1 MLSINLP
8 SVATEIVDD
17 AQSFLVPVLAVVA
30 GVAIAFV
37 LAWLLVVGIR
47 NIFGRWRF
55 ARQLSRRAHRPL
67 RALLAV
73 IGAWVAIRVT
83 TEEAS
88 WTSGLEHGM
97 TIALIIALAWL
108 LIQLAY
114 VAEDG
119 IVSRYPVDV
128 VDNREARRVRTQTR
142 VLRQLVG
149 AIIVIVAVSAILLTF
164 PGMRAFGASILASAG
179 LLSIIAGLAAQSA
192 LSNLFA
198 GMQLA
203 FTEAIRVDDVVI
215 ADGEWGRIEEITMTY
230 VVVQI
235 WDSRRL
241 ILPSTYFTSTPFQNW
256 TRESAELLGTVEVDV
271 DWTVPIDEMRSE
283 LDRLLESTELWDGR
297 VSGLQVTE
305 ATGGLVRV
313 RALASAADASLLW
326 DLRCYLREGL
336 VTWVRQVGAGLPR
349 TRLQPL
355 GPLALVSAGAQGP
368 EAGAESGGAAG

>member
-1 MLSINLP
+1 MLSSNSPLA
-8 SVATEIVDD
+8 ATEIVGG
-17 AQSFLVPVLAVVA
+17 AQTVLVPALAVA
-30 GVAIAFV
+30 TAIAVAWV
-37 LAWLLVVGIR
+37 LAWLVSASVR
-47 NIFGRWRF
+47 RVAARWPL
-55 ARQLSRRAHRPL
+55 AAQLSRRVRRPL
-67 RALLAV
+67 RALLSV
-73 IGAWVAIRVT
+73 LGIWVGLRLST
-83 TEEAS
+83 QEAS
-88 WTSGLEHGM
+88 WTSGVEHGL
-97 TIALIIALAWL
+97 TIALIASIAWL
-108 LIQLAY
+108 LIQLAH

-119 IVSRYPVDV
+119 VAARYPVDV

-149 AIIVIVAVSAILLTF
+149 AVIGIVAVAAILLTF

-179 LLSIIAGLAAQSA
+179 VLSIIAGLAAQSA
-192 LSNLFA
+192 LGNLFA

-230 VVVQI
+230 VVVRI
-235 WDSRRL
+235 WDDRRL

-256 TRESAELLGTVEVDV
+256 TRESADLLGTVEVDV
-271 DWTVPIDEMRSE
+271 DWTVPIDGMRAE
-283 LDRLLESTELWDGR
+283 LDRLLKASELWDGR
-297 VSGLQVTE
+297 VGGLQVTE

-336 VTWVRQVGAGLPR
+336 VTWVREVGSGLPR

-355 GPLALVSAGAQGP
+355 GPVEVMSAGAPQD
-368 EAGAESGGAAG
+368 